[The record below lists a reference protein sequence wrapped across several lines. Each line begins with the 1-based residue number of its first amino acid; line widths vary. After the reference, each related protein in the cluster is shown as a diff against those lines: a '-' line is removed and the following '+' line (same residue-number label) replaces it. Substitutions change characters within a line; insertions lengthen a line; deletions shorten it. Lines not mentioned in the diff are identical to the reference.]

1 MPLQLSNR
9 VQRVKPSATMAVNAK
24 AKALRAEGKH
34 IINLSV
40 GEPDFGTPDF
50 VKDAA
55 IQAIKENF
63 TRYTAADGIPEL
75 KNAIIE
81 KLQRDNQLSYE
92 PKQIIVTAG
101 VKQALYNLTQAVLNE
116 GDEAIIPAPYWV
128 SYPAMVKLAD
138 ATPVVIETSLEQ
150 SFKITAE
157 QLDKAITPK
166 TRLLFLNSPSNPS
179 GMAYTLDE
187 LKALGAVLK
196 QYPEIVIASDDIYEY
211 ILWGADQ
218 FVNIVNACPEL
229 KQQTIVMNG
238 VAKAHCMTGWRI
250 GYAAGDEAII
260 NAMKK
265 VQSQSTSCACSIAQK
280 AAVAAISAKKE
291 DFFMPMLEAFKERHD
306 KMLERLQA
314 MSEVDCRASDGTF
327 YLFPNVS
334 RAISRLGL
342 KDDIALAELL
352 LEKAGVALVPG
363 TAFGMPG
370 TVRISCATSLEN
382 LMQAADN
389 IGQFLNG

>member
-1 MPLQLSNR
+1 MPLQLSDR

-40 GEPDFGTPDF
+40 GEPDFDTPDF

-55 IQAIKENF
+55 IQAIQENF

-81 KLQRDNQLSYE
+81 KFQRDNQLSYE
-92 PKQIIVTAG
+92 PQQIIVTAG

-138 ATPVVIETSLEQ
+138 ATPVVIDTSLEQ
-150 SFKITAE
+150 NFKITAE
-157 QLDKAITPK
+157 QLEKAITPK

-187 LKALGAVLK
+187 LKALGTVLK
-196 QYPEIVIASDDIYEY
+196 QHPNIVIASDDIYEY
-211 ILWGADQ
+211 ILWGADR
-218 FVNIVNACPEL
+218 FANIVNACPEL
-229 KQQTIVMNG
+229 KKQTIVMNG

-250 GYAAGDEAII
+250 GYAAGGETLI

-291 DFFMPMLEAFKERHD
+291 NFFMPMLDAFKERHD

-389 IGQFLNG
+389 IEQFLNG